1 MSRPAVQLTDRYDAA
16 VAWARELH
24 AEQTRKGTTIPYL
37 SHLLAVSARVLED
50 GGDED
55 QAIAGLL
62 HDSIE
67 DQGVTPD
74 EIDARF
80 GPEVAR
86 IVVACTDADTVP
98 KPPWRERKEAYLR
111 HLLDADEPIL
121 RVCAADK
128 LHNVRSLL
136 RDVAEQGDQHWERFN
151 AAPVEQ
157 AWYFSQLASIVGPG
171 LDSPLGREFVATAA
185 QLVAVIERSGGF

>member
-1 MSRPAVQLTDRYDAA
+1 MGEPAVVLSERYDEALG
-16 VAWARELH
+16 WARELH
-24 AEQTRKGTTIPYL
+24 AHQSRKGTTLPYL

-62 HDSIE
+62 HDAIE
-67 DQGVTPD
+67 DQGVTEP
-74 EIDARF
+74 EIAARF
-80 GPEVAR
+80 GDEVAR

-111 HLLDADEPIL
+111 HLLDADAPVL
-121 RVCAADK
+121 RVAAADK

-136 RDVAEQGDQHWERFN
+136 RDLAEEGERHWDRFT
-151 AAPVEQ
+151 APPIEQ
-157 AWYFSQLASIVGPG
+157 AWYFSQLASIVGG
-171 LDSPLGREFVATAA
+171 RLDTPLGREFAVTAA
-185 QLVAVIERSGGF
+185 QLVAAIERTDLR